1 MLDDVV
7 KVLPQG
13 QTFICSGIVDHEKQA
28 VLDALVA
35 HQFKIEEV
43 REKNGWVAIVATY
56 EG

>member
-1 MLDDVV
+1 M